1 LATVWPEPAVG
12 RDRRRNVEAVNA
24 GDRARVFPPSVDWAA
39 LWAEPRA
46 GRLGC
51 FPRARK
57 PGRDGH
63 GPLDFPGRPSAVIKK
78 FIFHFLLLLLNEN
91 ALENIL
97 AVISALK
104 IVK

>member
-1 LATVWPEPAVG
+1 VV
-12 RDRRRNVEAVNA
+12 
-24 GDRARVFPPSVDWAA
+24 WAA

-63 GPLDFPGRPSAVIKK
+63 GPLDFPGRPSAVIK
-78 FIFHFLLLLLNEN
+78 IHFHFLLLFLLKMLWKNV
-91 ALENIL
+91 LVVIL
-97 AVISALK
+97 APK